1 MKYERILVSE
11 ATSQLRE
18 FYSAISEIESL
29 CITLIENSA
38 IKVNESFIQSSDD
51 LINAVNGFNDHLHGY
66 FSKNIPD
73 KDSITGLPI
82 NKTIYLQSFV
92 FPDCSNLIELIFKI
106 NKVLQRNN
114 LAIEQLIKKTD
125 FIDVNR
131 LLNKE
136 RIEDVANGRF
146 REFAFSIEEKTFIT
160 AYREL
165 IDKANNLQKIFNK
178 NTGGVL
184 RPNDLFNQD
193 EDNFKMKSAT
203 YHNYKQSVK
212 TRIKA

>member
-1 MKYERILVSE
+1 MKFERILVSE

-18 FYSAISEIESL
+18 FYSAIAEIESL

-38 IKVNESFIQSSDD
+38 IKVNESFIQSSND
-51 LINAVNGFNDHLHGY
+51 LINAINEFNDHLHSFY
-66 FSKNIPD
+66 SKNIPD
-73 KDSITGLPI
+73 KDLITGLPI

-146 REFAFSIEEKTFIT
+146 REFAFSIEEKTFIA

-165 IDKANNLQKIFNK
+165 IDKANNLQKIYNK
-178 NTGGVL
+178 NTGGNL
-184 RPNDLFNQD
+184 TLMDLFSQD
-193 EDNFKMKSAT
+193 EDKFKMKNPT
-203 YHNYKQSVK
+203 WHNYKQSVK
-212 TRIKA
+212 TRVKA

>member
-18 FYSAISEIESL
+18 FYSAITEIESL

-51 LINAVNGFNDHLHGY
+51 LINAVNEFNDHLHGY

-92 FPDCSNLIELIFKI
+92 FPDCSNIIELIFKI

-136 RIEDVANGRF
+136 RIEDIANGRF
-146 REFAFSIEEKTFIT
+146 REFAFSVEEKTFIT
-160 AYREL
+160 AYQEL
-165 IDKANNLQKIFNK
+165 IDKANNLQKIYNK
-178 NTGGVL
+178 NTSGNL
-184 RPNDLFNQD
+184 MLMDLFSQD
-193 EDNFKMKSAT
+193 EDKFKMKNST
-203 YHNYKQSVK
+203 WHNYKQSVK

>member
-29 CITLIENSA
+29 CITLIENSS
-38 IKVNESFIQSSDD
+38 IKVNESFIQSSND
-51 LINAVNGFNDHLHGY
+51 LINAINEFNDHLHSFY
-66 FSKNIPD
+66 SKNIPD
-73 KDSITGLPI
+73 KDLITGLPI

-146 REFAFSIEEKTFIT
+146 REFAFSIEEKTFIA

-165 IDKANNLQKIFNK
+165 IDKANNLQKIYNK
-178 NTGGVL
+178 NTGGNL
-184 RPNDLFNQD
+184 TLMDLFSQD
-193 EDNFKMKSAT
+193 EDKFKMKNPT
-203 YHNYKQSVK
+203 WHNYKQSVK
-212 TRIKA
+212 TRVKA

>member
-18 FYSAISEIESL
+18 FYSAIAEIESL

-73 KDSITGLPI
+73 KDPITGLPI

-92 FPDCSNLIELIFKI
+92 FPDCSNLIELIFKM

-146 REFAFSIEEKTFIT
+146 REFAFSVEEKTFIT

-165 IDKANNLQKIFNK
+165 IDKANNLQKIYNK
-178 NTGGVL
+178 NTSGNL
-184 RPNDLFNQD
+184 MLMDLFSQD
-193 EDNFKMKSAT
+193 EDKFKMKNST
-203 YHNYKQSVK
+203 WYNYKQSVK

>member
-29 CITLIENSA
+29 CITLIENSS
-38 IKVNESFIQSSDD
+38 IKVNESFIQSSND
-51 LINAVNGFNDHLHGY
+51 LINAINEFNDHLHSFY
-66 FSKNIPD
+66 SKNIPD
-73 KDSITGLPI
+73 KDLITGLPI

-146 REFAFSIEEKTFIT
+146 REFAFSIEEKTFIA

-165 IDKANNLQKIFNK
+165 IDKANNLQKIYNK
-178 NTGGVL
+178 NTGGNL
-184 RPNDLFNQD
+184 TIMDLFSQD
-193 EDNFKMKSAT
+193 EDKFKMKNPT
-203 YHNYKQSVK
+203 WHNYKQSVK
-212 TRIKA
+212 TRVKA